1 MDVRP
6 LWREGG
12 GGRESEVRGRGVME
26 GGRESEERGGC
37 VMEGG
42 REAEERGGGFDGGRE
57 GSLRWR
63 EGGSLRKDEGV

>member
-26 GGRESEERGGC
+26 GGRESEVRGGG

-42 REAEERGGGFDGGRE
+42 RESEARGG
-57 GSLRWR
+57 
-63 EGGSLRKDEGV
+63 V